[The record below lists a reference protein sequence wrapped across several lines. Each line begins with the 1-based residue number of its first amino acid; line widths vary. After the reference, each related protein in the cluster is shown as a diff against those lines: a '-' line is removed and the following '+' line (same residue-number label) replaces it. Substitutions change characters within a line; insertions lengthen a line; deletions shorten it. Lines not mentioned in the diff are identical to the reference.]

1 MKTIK
6 KESLPVLIII
16 ILFSYSI
23 SAQTWEEIGFNLPD
37 GDSVSNIS
45 EISFTNKN
53 IGWLFN
59 YYGKNGNNT
68 LYKTTDGGQ
77 NWRTIITEKSNG
89 TGTPVLFSMEPDFFY
104 LIKPN
109 SKALFTMDGGITWDS
124 TVIANAGY
132 GCSALYFFNVQK
144 GITFDNHSWIT
155 TDGGKNWEKKG
166 EISSPSD
173 VYFYNDKLGWA
184 VSSYNP
190 FATDVGY
197 IAKTT
202 DGGISWEYQDSTF
215 GQWVGYYG
223 IDFLDSLKGFAV
235 GGDADKTDDGGNNW
249 QTIPGVGGYDI
260 GFLDEKNGWIS
271 SAGQIYRTSDGGE
284 LWVSQLDSVMHYFFI
299 KIIVLK
305 KDKVAYVLGINS
317 GNHTATLLRA
327 DLSNITNVNENKE
340 TIPGKLYLYQ
350 NYPNPFNPT
359 TTIQYSTD
367 NRQFVRITIYNV
379 LGEELVTLVNE
390 EKPAGEYK
398 IEFNASKYNLSSG
411 VYFCEIKIYG
421 GNTSINGVESQR
433 IKMVLLK

>member
-37 GDSVSNIS
+37 LDTASSSTQIT
-45 EISFTNKN
+45 FTNKDT
-53 IGWLFN
+53 GWVFTYTLGNVNKLFRTTN
-59 YYGKNGNNT
+59 GGKNW
-68 LYKTTDGGQ
+68 K
-77 NWRTIITEKSNG
+77 TIITEKY
-89 TGTPVLFSMEPDFFY
+89 TGPAVLFSMEPDFFY
-104 LIKPN
+104 MIKPN
-109 SKALFTMDGGITWDS
+109 SKALFTTDGGNTWDS

-132 GCSALYFFNVQK
+132 GCSALYFFNEQK

-155 TDGGKNWEKKG
+155 TDGGKNWERKG

-235 GGDADKTDDGGNNW
+235 GGDAGKTIDGGNNW
-249 QTIPGVGGYDI
+249 QTISGVGGYDV
-260 GFLDEKNGWIS
+260 GFLDDKNGWIS

-305 KDKVAYVLGINS
+305 KDKVAYVLGINPD
-317 GNHTATLLRA
+317 NDNATLLKA
-327 DLSNITNVNENKE
+327 DLSGITDVAENNKA
-340 TIPGKLYLYQ
+340 TPDKFYLYQ

-359 TTIQYSTD
+359 TTISYKLPLSSYVTLK
-367 NRQFVRITIYNV
+367 VYNV
-379 LGEELVTLVNE
+379 LGIEIANLVKETKLPGTYKVNFDGNQL
-390 EKPAGEYK
+390 A
-398 IEFNASKYNLSSG
+398 SG
-411 VYFCEIKIYG
+411 VYIARLTTGRFNKSIKLI
-421 GNTSINGVESQR
+421 
-433 IKMVLLK
+433 LLK